1 MIPGRRGWD
10 CGPSTQI
17 ADAVSGVGTAVAP
30 CLPSLAV
37 ACLLLCL
44 WDLRPVDQSPFIC
57 EHIELEHVALEI
69 SHGNNLLLLWFLAS
83 GGLPGMRS
91 LSCHLKE
98 SKDIIVCIPCGLTSL
113 AQSVKNLPAMQET
126 WV

>member
-1 MIPGRRGWD
+1 MDSCPRKLCPNPGGSDEEFYSNSSRVGLLIRLG
-10 CGPSTQI
+10 CVQGLPFSNL
-17 ADAVSGVGTAVAP
+17 VSA
-30 CLPSLAV
+30 
-37 ACLLLCL
+37 LL
-44 WDLRPVDQSPFIC
+44 D
-57 EHIELEHVALEI
+57 E
-69 SHGNNLLLLWFLAS
+69 LLWFLAS